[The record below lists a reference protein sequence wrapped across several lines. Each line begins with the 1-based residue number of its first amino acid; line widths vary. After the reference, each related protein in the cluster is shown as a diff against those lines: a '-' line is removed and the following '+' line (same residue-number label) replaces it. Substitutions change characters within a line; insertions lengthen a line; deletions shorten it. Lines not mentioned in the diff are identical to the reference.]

1 MTFIIVL
8 ACGPGWLCVRVCVCV
23 CICEEGEGSYAFN
36 RVKPLTRTCR
46 LSSFRPVL
54 YFSGVLN
61 LGNSSKTR
69 GLVIQREE
77 VGERS
82 MESAVREP
90 DVRKYLAGARYFHLE
105 VLQRGKALNRRLNI
119 FESIVNCCCS
129 RGSL

>member
-1 MTFIIVL
+1 MAL
-8 ACGPGWLCVRVCVCV
+8 AGSVYVCVCV
-23 CICEEGEGSYAFN
+23 CVYVKRERGVTRSPGETADTHVPS
-36 RVKPLTRTCR
+36 